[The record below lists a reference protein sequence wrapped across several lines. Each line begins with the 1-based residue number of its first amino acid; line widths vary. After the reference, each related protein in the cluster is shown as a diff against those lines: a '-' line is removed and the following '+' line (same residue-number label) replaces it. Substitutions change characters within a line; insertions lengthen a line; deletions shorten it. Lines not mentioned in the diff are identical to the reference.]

1 MDQDDLAADFELQNF
16 LEWGVLNA
24 ASVVDVELPHSSAGV
39 PGLYGEHVPS
49 YLLQLSVV
57 LGIHFGVGAVD
68 VEGV

>member
-1 MDQDDLAADFELQNF
+1 MHPALLTLNF
-16 LEWGVLNA
+16 LTVLLEFPA
-24 ASVVDVELPHSSAGV
+24 PGH
-39 PGLYGEHVPS
+39 GLYGEHVPS